1 MNDVSLNSII
11 LASTTTYIINSL
23 DFILLIILPLF
34 HLLFGIL
41 FTFHSQY
48 TNLTINPLAYGQ
60 QQQPRE
66 ESTNSY

>member
-1 MNDVSLNSII
+1 MNDVSLNSTI

-34 HLLFGIL
+34 HLPSGIL

-60 QQQPRE
+60 QPRE